1 MQPHHDPPRSV
12 GDELAAVHARLAG
25 ILLSEQT
32 MQSALQL
39 ITSLARDTLA
49 GSLGA
54 GVTLMRADGLAATSA
69 ATDPLVDAL
78 DQLQYQLEE
87 GPCLTA
93 WATSAVV
100 RSDDLSVERRWT
112 TWSPRAAELGV
123 RSVLSTPMEAGGASW
138 GAVKV
143 YSETAGAYDERSED
157 LLRRFAD
164 QAAIFVSNVQ
174 TAQSAQRI
182 GDELKETLR
191 SRDVIAT
198 ARGMVMARRRIDS
211 ERAHRQLLWLA
222 RRARIP
228 LSELA
233 QRMMASPVHP
243 NPPQDR

>member
-1 MQPHHDPPRSV
+1 MRPHHDPLRSV

-25 ILLSEQT
+25 ILLTEQT
-32 MQSALQL
+32 MQTALQL
-39 ITSLARDTLA
+39 ITSLARDTLE
-49 GSLGA
+49 GSVGA
-54 GVTLMRADGLAATSA
+54 GVTVMRADGLPATSA
-69 ATDPLVDAL
+69 TTDPLVDAL
-78 DQLQYQLEE
+78 DQLRYQLEE
-87 GPCLTA
+87 GPCLEA
-93 WATSAVV
+93 WASSVVV

-112 TWSPRAAELGV
+112 TWSPRAAELGM
-123 RSVLSTPMEAGGASW
+123 RSVLSTPMEAGGGSR

-164 QAAIFVSNVQ
+164 QAAIFVRNVH

-191 SRDVIAT
+191 TRDVIAT
-198 ARGMVMARRRIDS
+198 ARGMMMARKGIDS
-211 ERAHRQLLWLA
+211 ERAYRQLLWLA
-222 RRARIP
+222 RRTRIP

-233 QRMMASPVHP
+233 QRMVASPVHP